1 MNQAYQYRLVPHRF
15 QMRTVDPQSGKKL
28 PPNVV
33 WLSLASFFNDVSG
46 EIVTRALP
54 IFLSGSLGVSYPIIG
69 LIEGVADTTSSF
81 LKVYSGWYSDKI
93 RSRKGLA
100 VFGYFLTALARPLL
114 IGTTGWVMPLVS
126 RIIDRAGKGVRTAP
140 RDALLASAV
149 SHRSRGRAFG
159 FQRSLDPFGAAVGA
173 LIAASVLY
181 LGAEGAGSAVISRP
195 TFNLLIYT
203 AILPTFVSVL
213 LIALFVKES
222 RRHLVSTHS
231 PSGSLRA
238 LLRNR
243 RFRTYMI
250 ILFVFTLGSSSDAFL
265 ILRANSI
272 GIDPLGIFI
281 VYALLNLLT
290 ALSSYPAGVLSDR
303 VSRRKIILAGWVI
316 YSLIYFG
323 FAFATS
329 PWQIWALFIA
339 YGVFFGL
346 TEGVERALVA
356 DLVPEEQRGTAYGLY
371 NGIVGIALLPASVL
385 AGVLWERFGP
395 GAPFLFGGSISLIA
409 ALVIS
414 QVSLR
419 PEAAA
424 DSTSAS

>member
-1 MNQAYQYRLVPHRF
+1 MRAAATGQADR
-15 QMRTVDPQSGKKL
+15 GL
-28 PPNVV
+28 PTSVV

-54 IFLSGSLGVSYPIIG
+54 LFLAGTLGTGYHTIG
-69 LIEGVADTTSSF
+69 LIEGLADTTSS
-81 LKVYSGWYSDKI
+81 LLRVYSGWYSDRI
-93 RSRKGLA
+93 RKRKGLA

-114 IGTTGWVMPLVS
+114 IGTTGWVMPLIS
-126 RIIDRAGKGVRTAP
+126 RIVDRTGKGIRTAP
-140 RDALLASAV
+140 RDALLAASV

-159 FQRSLDPFGAAVGA
+159 FQRALDPFGAAVGA

-181 LGAEGAGSAVISRP
+181 LTADPASGQAGISRP
-195 TFNLLIYT
+195 AFDLLIYT

-213 LIALFVKES
+213 LIALLVKEPPQHATS
-222 RRHLVSTHS
+222 KHS
-231 PSGSLRA
+231 SGGTFRE

-243 RFRTYMI
+243 RFKNYMI
-250 ILFVFTLGSSSDAFL
+250 ILFIFTLGSSSDAFL
-265 ILRANSI
+265 ILRANAI

-290 ALSSYPAGVLSDR
+290 AFSSYPAGVLSDR

-323 FAFATS
+323 FAFASS
-329 PWQIWALFIA
+329 PWQAWALFIV

-371 NGIVGIALLPASVL
+371 NGIVGIALLPASL
-385 AGVLWERFGP
+385 IAGTLWERFG
-395 GAPFLFGGSISLIA
+395 AASPFLFGGSISLIA
-409 ALVIS
+409 AVAIS
-414 QVSLR
+414 RVSFR
-419 PEAAA
+419 KETDVTPGVG
-424 DSTSAS
+424 